1 MLSEK
6 EKKKCRGSVG
16 EASQKGEKKKVD
28 KKKRK
33 EEADTKDKVERKI
46 GRNLLYNIN
55 EGKSGAKPEGKKKQE
70 ITLRY
75 KKCTEKSVGFLAVSG
90 LDDVKGLLQFRICSS
105 VILTKQSEGTQRRDR
120 VKGTSSGI
128 RKTELQRR
136 PQSV

>member
-1 MLSEK
+1 MQGQCSRGITERG
-6 EKKKCRGSVG
+6 KK
-16 EASQKGEKKKVD
+16 KKKVD

>member
-1 MLSEK
+1 MQGQCS
-6 EKKKCRGSVG
+6 RGITERG
-16 EASQKGEKKKVD
+16 KKKKVD